1 MIGAYALGILPML
14 HSLLDCVLTNDLQ
27 TREVAFADD
36 LTVAGK
42 LAVKKYLWDKLVKIG
57 RKYGYFPK
65 STKFY
70 LIVKKDYLKDAKT
83 MFTDTD
89 INITTNRRKHL
100 GAVVKS
106 DTYKVQYV
114 EDLADDWNKQ
124 LKLLSPIAEN

>member
-27 TREVAFADD
+27 TREVAFVDD

-114 EDLADDWNKQ
+114 EALPMIGTNS
-124 LKLLSPIAEN
+124 LNFYHS

>member
-57 RKYGYFPK
+57 HKYGYFPK

-70 LIVKKDYLKDAKT
+70 LIVKKDCLKDAKT

-106 DTYKVQYV
+106 DIYKVQYV
-114 EDLADDWNKQ
+114 EALPMIGTNS
-124 LKLLSPIAEN
+124 LNFYHS